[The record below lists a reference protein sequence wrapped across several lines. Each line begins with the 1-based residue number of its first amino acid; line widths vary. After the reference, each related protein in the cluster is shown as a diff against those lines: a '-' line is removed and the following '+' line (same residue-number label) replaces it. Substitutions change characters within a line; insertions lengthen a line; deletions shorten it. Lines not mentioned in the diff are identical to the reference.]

1 MKYIV
6 VDVESDGPLQGINS
20 MVCFGAVLV
29 DNEGKL
35 DKTYYGKTRALENSK
50 YDPEALA
57 ISGFSREEHLSDNF
71 DNPKDVMEDFAEWI
85 AEVAGDSKVTLIS
98 DNNGYDAAWINWYFH
113 RYLGFNPFGWSSRR
127 IGDLWCG
134 FKNNLYYKWKK
145 HRKTSHTHHPVDDA
159 KGNAEAFLE
168 LLKQGFNK

>member
-1 MKYIV
+1 MKYIS

-35 DKTYYGKTRALENSK
+35 DKTFYGKTLPLTTE

-57 ISGFSREEHLSDNF
+57 ISGFTREEHLEF
-71 DNPKDVMEDFAEWI
+71 PYPKETMEKFAEWI
-85 AEVAGDSKVTLIS
+85 KEVAGDSKVTLIS

-113 RYLGFNPFGWSSRR
+113 NYLGYNPFGWSSRR
-127 IGDLWCG
+127 IGDMWCG
-134 FKNNLYYKWKK
+134 FKDDLYYKWKK
-145 HRKTSHTHHPVDDA
+145 HRKTKHTHNPVDDA

-168 LLKQGFNK
+168 LFKQGFNN